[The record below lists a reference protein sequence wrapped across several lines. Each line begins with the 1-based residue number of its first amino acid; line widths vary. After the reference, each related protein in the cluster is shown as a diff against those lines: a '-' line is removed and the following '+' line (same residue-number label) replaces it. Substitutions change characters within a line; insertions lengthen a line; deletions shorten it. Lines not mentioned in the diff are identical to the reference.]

1 MTERDR
7 DWLEAHAEEIAAL
20 PADDP
25 LHRALEASELDLD
38 LDLAA
43 KDEENARLSDALT
56 GLPVP
61 DLGPILSEIPDREAR
76 NPATRWKWATVASMA
91 AAATFAALWL
101 WPTKTPAPSPD
112 PVAEPAQ
119 TPAALMA
126 VKFWHQTCPACRE
139 IDPRYAEIRR
149 EFADR
154 PVLFVTFDMST
165 ERSRAQSKM
174 LAERLG
180 IEDLYEEN
188 FGATGYVVLVD
199 TQTRREVDRL
209 TAGQDTETMRE
220 KLASSLA
227 PQS

>member
-1 MTERDR
+1 MTDHDR
-7 DWLEAHAEEIAAL
+7 EWLEANAEEIAGL

-25 LHRALEASELDLD
+25 LRRALEAAGLDHALELDAIDETNLR
-38 LDLAA
+38 LGEALA
-43 KDEENARLSDALT
+43 DV
-56 GLPVP
+56 PVP
-61 DLGPILSEIPDREAR
+61 DLGPMLREIPDQDAR
-76 NPATRWKWATVASMA
+76 QAATPWKLTTLISMA
-91 AAATFAALWL
+91 AAAVFAALWL
-101 WPTKTPAPSPD
+101 WPARAPTPAPTA
-112 PVAEPAQ
+112 VTEPAQ

-139 IDPRYAEIRR
+139 IDPRFAQIRK

-165 ERSRAQSKM
+165 QQSRAQSKM

-180 IEDLYEEN
+180 IEDLYEDN

-199 TQTRREVDRL
+199 AETRREVDRL
-209 TAGQDTETMRE
+209 TASQDTRTMRE